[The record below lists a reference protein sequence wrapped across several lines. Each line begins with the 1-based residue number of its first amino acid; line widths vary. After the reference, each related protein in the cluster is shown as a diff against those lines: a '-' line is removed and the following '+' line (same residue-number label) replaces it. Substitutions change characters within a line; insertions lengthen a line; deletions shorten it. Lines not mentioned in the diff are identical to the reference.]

1 MTPAAF
7 SFIGSTLR
15 RQQIQKRDARWF
27 LQSRK
32 LFGVNALCIN
42 IATTI
47 KEQLTKYK
55 VVEIKLLLARPP
67 FLAAIQDYPSEWAIK
82 LWPATVS
89 LMRSKLR
96 GQLSWLCRIGSE
108 FVQSKALGKE
118 DERKMWCF
126 CFARLSRVLASIP
139 VGTKVPPKSSLSR
152 SAFISE
158 VRGLTALTWN
168 VGSKLV

>member
-1 MTPAAF
+1 MPKETNNLKMTPAAF

-118 DERKMWCF
+118 DERKNVMLLLCPSLESPSVHPRWHQS
-126 CFARLSRVLASIP
+126 AA
-139 VGTKVPPKSSLSR
+139 KV
-152 SAFISE
+152 
-158 VRGLTALTWN
+158 
-168 VGSKLV
+168 